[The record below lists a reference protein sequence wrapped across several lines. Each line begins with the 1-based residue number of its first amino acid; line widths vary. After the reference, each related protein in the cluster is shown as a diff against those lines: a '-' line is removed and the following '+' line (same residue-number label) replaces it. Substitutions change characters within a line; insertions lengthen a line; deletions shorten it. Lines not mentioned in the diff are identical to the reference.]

1 MARPRKYNI
10 DIPGLSCFTDARTK
24 KVYWRY
30 KHPVTGKF
38 HGLGTDEAAAKSI
51 ALEANQRLAE
61 RQISQLLKAR
71 DEIGRQQKKGIS
83 VKSWVEKYEKIQSDR
98 IGAGEIKLN
107 TYRQKGA
114 PLKALVNSLGMKN
127 IDEVSVKDIAELL
140 DDYKDRGQNR
150 MAQIVRMV
158 LLDVYKEA
166 QHAGEVPPGFNPA
179 QATKMPRNKVQR
191 ERLNLEEW
199 KSIFDAAADMP
210 RYIQNTMLLALVTGQ
225 RLGDIA
231 RMQFS
236 DIWDGCLHIHQ
247 SKTGTK
253 LAIPLSL
260 RCDALGLS
268 LDDVISRCRDRIL
281 SKFVIHHHHTTSQ
294 AQRGESVADKT
305 ITSGFSNARNKSG
318 LTWENGTPPTFHEQR
333 SLAERLYREQ
343 GINTQ
348 HLLGHKNQAQ
358 TDKYNDDRGKEWLV
372 IAV

>member
-1 MARPRKYNI
+1 M
-10 DIPGLSCFTDARTK
+10 
-24 KVYWRY
+24 
-30 KHPVTGKF
+30 
-38 HGLGTDEAAAKSI
+38 
-51 ALEANQRLAE
+51 
-61 RQISQLLKAR
+61 
-71 DEIGRQQKKGIS
+71 
-83 VKSWVEKYEKIQSDR
+83 EKYEKIQSDR
-98 IGAGEIKLN
+98 LGAGEIKLN

-247 SKTGTK
+247 SKTGAK

-281 SKFVIHHHHTTSQ
+281 SKFVVHHHHTTSQ

-305 ITSGFSNARNKSG
+305 ITSGFSNARDKSG

-358 TDKYNDDRGKEWLV
+358 TDKDNDDRGKEWLV